1 MAEHVEFVDFVEAAQ
16 GGEFVDFVEA
26 VQGGES
32 KGENSV
38 SLCRMQTM
46 QTHPALQLA
55 WHKFETINSNQ
66 VLEAEIHTPQGIRTF
81 KAHP

>member
-32 KGENSV
+32 KGEIRV
-38 SLCRMQTM
+38 SLCGMQR
-46 QTHPALQLA
+46 
-55 WHKFETINSNQ
+55 I
-66 VLEAEIHTPQGIRTF
+66 
-81 KAHP
+81 